1 MKDFNQMLQC
11 AHFLQAP
18 NMNWNLLETEADFLG
33 NSLFKVSR
41 RSQEWHL
48 LFRSR
53 SRTPTSLEGKKK
65 KERCRNTKSEMK
77 G

>member
-33 NSLFKVSR
+33 KSLFKVSR
-41 RSQEWHL
+41 RFQEWHL
-48 LFRSR
+48 LFPSG
-53 SRTPTSLEGKKK
+53 S
-65 KERCRNTKSEMK
+65 
-77 G
+77 

>member
-48 LFRSR
+48 LFPSR
-53 SRTPTSLEGKKK
+53 SGTPSSLEEKKK
-65 KERCRNTKSEMK
+65 SRNTKSEMK

>member
-33 NSLFKVSR
+33 NSLSKVSR

-48 LFRSR
+48 LFLSR
-53 SRTPTSLEGKKK
+53 SGTPTSLEKRKKNQK
-65 KERCRNTKSEMK
+65 RDAETLRAK
-77 G
+77 